1 MENTILYENGDETIV
16 DERITYLAKE
26 LGVDEEDIKH
36 GYSDDVFEVT
46 VDDEDREYLVVDE
59 DKADEMAKESVYEFI
74 DELGIDGFNEW
85 FRDWI
90 INNAIDEDFLDDALQ
105 EEKEYFESEDDDE
118 NAEYVENIIDGDID
132 GKVAYFKD
140 SWGDKEFGKWITE
153 HGAIDKDA
161 IVEKVI
167 DLDGRGQ
174 QLAPYDFEEIEL
186 ADDRGYIHYYAYRTN

>member
-1 MENTILYENGDETIV
+1 MENTILYENGDEMIV

-26 LGVDEEDIKH
+26 LGVDEEDIKQ

-59 DKADEMAKESVYEFI
+59 DKADEMAKDSIYKFI
-74 DELGIDGFNEW
+74 DELGIGGFNEW

-105 EEKEYFESEDDDE
+105 EEKEYFESEDEEE
-118 NAEYVENIIDGDID
+118 NAEYVENVIDGDID
-132 GKVAYFKD
+132 GKVAYFKEM
-140 SWGDKEFGKWITE
+140 WGDKEFGEWITE
-153 HGAIDKDA
+153 HDALDKDA

-174 QLAPYDFEEIEL
+174 QLASYDFEEIEL
-186 ADDRGYIHYYAYRTN
+186 ADDNGYIQYYAYRTN